1 MHIKRILI
9 TIVFFGFSF
18 VVEANTQNSSPFDL
32 LPRLPETVIETV
44 DTIQEIPSNINPFD
58 IIADENLIKP
68 KRKSSQPVRTA
79 PLTEEEKQ
87 DKSYRFRF
95 GLVVFILF
103 CLSILL
109 TILRSVISKSINAF
123 LNSNLF
129 NQLYREQQ
137 GRGILAYLLL
147 YAMYIILFGIF
158 VFLCLEHYQIE
169 ITQNL
174 FLQLLYSI
182 GGAFAIFVGKHLLL
196 SIVSNVFPIEKEMSK
211 YHFII
216 IIFGIIIGILLAPIN
231 LLLAF
236 GPENFAETLI
246 YITAIAILIIYI
258 FRYSRSIPLASKQLV
273 FHKFHFLLYIC
284 TIEIAPAVILLKLIL
299 SGI

>member
-1 MHIKRILI
+1 MHIKRIFI
-9 TIVFFGFSF
+9 TLLFFGFSF
-18 VVEANTQNSSPFDL
+18 VVEANTQNGSPFDL
-32 LPRLPETVIETV
+32 LPRLPEPVIEAIDTV
-44 DTIQEIPSNINPFD
+44 QETPSDINPFD
-58 IIADENLIKP
+58 IIADESLITQ
-68 KRKSSQPVRTA
+68 KRKTNQPVRTV
-79 PLTEEEKQ
+79 PLTEEEIQ

-109 TILRSVISKSINAF
+109 TILRSVISKSIRAF

-158 VFLCLEHYQIE
+158 IFLCLEHYQIDVA
-169 ITQNL
+169 QNQ
-174 FLQLLYSI
+174 FLELMYCI
-182 GGAFAIFVGKHLLL
+182 GGVFAVFVGKHLLL
-196 SIVSNVFPIEKEMSK
+196 SIVGNVFPIEKEMSK

-246 YITAIAILIIYI
+246 YATFIAILLIYL